1 MPRGCAIIRGEPIAA
16 MEMSEMRVEGT
27 EELPTV
33 IEFFMS
39 LGFWNWFFLA
49 ILLFALE
56 TFIPGVHFLWFG
68 LAAMLVGLVVVGLG
82 AMGTGDVFTWPLQLI
97 LFAVVS
103 VATVFWVKRYARPE
117 AVKSDQPN
125 LNVRG
130 MQYIGRRVTVEDA
143 IVAGRG
149 KVRVGDTLWPAQGED
164 APKGAGVQVVGVN
177 GTVLVV
183 EKID

>member
-1 MPRGCAIIRGEPIAA
+1 
-16 MEMSEMRVEGT
+16 MRINGT
-27 EELPTV
+27 EELPPV
-33 IEFFMS
+33 IDFLIG

-68 LAAMLVGLVVVGLG
+68 LAATIVGLAVVGLDAAGLG
-82 AMGTGDVFTWPLQLI
+82 ASFAWPMQLVTFSLI
-97 LFAVVS
+97 A

-117 AVKSDQPN
+117 TARSDEPD

-130 MQYIGRRVTVEDA
+130 AQYIGRVVAVDTE
-143 IVAGRG
+143 IVSGRG
-149 KVRVGDTLWPAQGED
+149 KVRVGDTVWAAEGED
-164 APKGAGVQVVGVN
+164 APSGTRVKVVGVN

-183 EKID
+183 ERETDD